1 MKITRV
7 CLGVATA
14 SVLAAT
20 AVAVPAASAAEP
32 GVRYVAFG
40 DSMTVA
46 PFGGGGGVLGLPTF
60 QQQPKTVPPPNPM
73 DCARSN
79 FGWPSIMAADWG
91 LGQPQTGDWADYAC
105 QSATTDS
112 EPVNNLRTQIDQS
125 ITDGMLGAATRLVTI
140 QISANDIWF
149 PGQVSNYAY
158 TLAMCLTDIIR
169 GCDYRTDPNLYT
181 DADAM
186 TGADLAFRMTRGIRG
201 DMIGSIRSAAPNAEI
216 RLVGYEDP
224 LPPPG
229 VPFVCFSVFGLHI
242 PWPQYRTAYAHLM
255 TDNIEYAIHGAAD
268 RIGVGFWSL
277 RPVGIGHDLCSPATH
292 WTGLMDPGEPFFP
305 FHPTLE
311 GHNAQGH
318 FLTGVRLAD
327 GIN

>member
-1 MKITRV
+1 MKLLSIG
-7 CLGVATA
+7 LGI
-14 SVLAAT
+14 AA
-20 AVAVPAASAAEP
+20 AVAVTTVPAAMPIASAADT

-60 QQQPKTVPPPNPM
+60 QAQPKTVPAPDPM
-73 DCARSN
+73 VCARSN
-79 FGWPSIMAADWG
+79 FGWPSIMSAQWG
-91 LGQPQTGDWADYAC
+91 LGEPQTGDWADYAC

-125 ITDGMLGAATRLVTI
+125 VKDGMLGAATKLVTI
-140 QISANDIWF
+140 QIGANDIWH

-158 TLAMCLTDIIR
+158 TLAMCLTDIVR
-169 GCDYRTDPNLYT
+169 GCDYRTDPDHYI
-181 DADAM
+181 DADAIA
-186 TGADLAFRMTRGIRG
+186 GPGLAARLTHGSRG
-201 DMIGSIRSAAPNAEI
+201 DMIGAIRAAAPNAQI

-229 VPFVCFSVFGLHI
+229 VPFVCFSALGVHV
-242 PWPQYRTAYAHLM
+242 PWPQNRTAYAHLM
-255 TDNIEYAIHGAAD
+255 TDNIESAIRDAAAQL
-268 RIGVGFWSL
+268 GVGFWSL
-277 RPVGIGHDLCSPATH
+277 QPVGGGHDLCSPATH
-292 WTGLMDPGEPFFP
+292 WTGLLDPGEPFFP

-311 GHNAQGH
+311 GHRAQGT
-318 FLTGVRLAD
+318 FLNGVRLAE